1 MLHTYIAN
9 IYFQVTQVCVLW
21 KYNKDDDENGPNTRR
36 CRPVNIFNTVGGGL
50 LDGPDSLNPV
60 KAEEWQKRGKMFS
73 TLSLR
78 GYPQS
83 NNRHPPRN
91 SCPQHTHTHKTF
103 AGHIYF
109 FFFSS
114 FSAELGNEVLFF
126 IFYFFFKWICL
137 SSQSSPVLFYIRSS
151 SAQLFFFFVD
161 IVVRLVT
168 ERERE
173 REKDKLFVE
182 PHTLTAYF
190 CAVCCRH

>member
-21 KYNKDDDENGPNTRR
+21 KYNKDDDDNGPNTRR

-60 KAEEWQKRGKMFS
+60 KAEEWQKRGEMFS

-126 IFYFFFKWICL
+126 YFLFFFKMDM
-137 SSQSSPVLFYIRSS
+137 SFFSEFSS
-151 SAQLFFFFVD
+151 SLLYTQQFSAALLFF
-161 IVVRLVT
+161 RWHCCPSRNR

-173 REKDKLFVE
+173 REGQALCWTSHSDGL
-182 PHTLTAYF
+182 LL
-190 CAVCCRH
+190 CCVL

>member
-1 MLHTYIAN
+1 
-9 IYFQVTQVCVLW
+9 
-21 KYNKDDDENGPNTRR
+21 
-36 CRPVNIFNTVGGGL
+36 
-50 LDGPDSLNPV
+50 
-60 KAEEWQKRGKMFS
+60 MFS

-91 SCPQHTHTHKTF
+91 SCPQHTHTKRLLDTF
-103 AGHIYF
+103 TSSSSPVSLLSWETKFYF
-109 FFFSS
+109 
-114 FSAELGNEVLFF
+114 LFF
-126 IFYFFFKWICL
+126 IFFLNGYVFL
-137 SSQSSPVLFYIRSS
+137 LRVLQFSFIYAAVQRSS
-151 SAQLFFFFVD
+151 SFFFVD